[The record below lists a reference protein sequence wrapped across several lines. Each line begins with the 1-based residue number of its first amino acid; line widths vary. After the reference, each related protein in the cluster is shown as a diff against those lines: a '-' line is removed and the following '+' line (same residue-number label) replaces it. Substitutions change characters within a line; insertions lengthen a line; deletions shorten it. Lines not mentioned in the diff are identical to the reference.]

1 MSLKSDGGQE
11 RFALTPQF
19 SPRRRTIHN
28 PQRAREHPLAFTLR
42 LREDLD
48 GQGEDSNDQAGVGRG
63 NCNAVRR

>member
-48 GQGEDSNDQAGVGRG
+48 GQGKERFQ
-63 NCNAVRR
+63 